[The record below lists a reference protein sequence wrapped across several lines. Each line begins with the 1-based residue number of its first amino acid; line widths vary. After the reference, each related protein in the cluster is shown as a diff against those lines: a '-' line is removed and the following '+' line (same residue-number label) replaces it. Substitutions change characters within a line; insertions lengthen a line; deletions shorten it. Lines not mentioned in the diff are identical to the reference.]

1 MNRVWKVLEVPEQEI
16 EALHA
21 ATAIPPVL
29 LRIMWNRGLRDPEAI
44 ERFFEPRARCLT
56 SPYLLDGIP
65 AAVDRIRRAIE
76 REESIRVYGDRDVD
90 GITSTVLMV
99 ETLREF
105 SRKVD
110 FTVPV
115 IEDGYGLN
123 RDYLDVA
130 RRDGVSLIITVDCGI
145 SNLEEIE
152 YARSL
157 GIDVIVTDH
166 HEPPPVLPKAV
177 AIIDPK
183 LPGSP
188 AAQRDIA
195 GVGVAQKLALA
206 LVLAQTRELSRPLIA
221 FDYDGAEVD
230 VVRFTPREGFSQ
242 VRNLHPQTLAH
253 ANLLFF
259 SPEERQA
266 LAEVIPGARGGT
278 PLFISKLARTCTP
291 EHGIPDKKTI
301 AREMLIPPDCQGARR
316 LIILYLKFLEAV
328 DPKVK
333 ALWQRSLDILT
344 VGTIA
349 DMVPLRGE
357 NRTLAQMGLKFASNT
372 RRNGLQQLYTLL
384 GWKKKRLTE
393 RDISFNIA
401 PILNSS
407 GRLRSAELAIQLLTT
422 DSPTRAQELAQELFN
437 LNLERKRL
445 GEECYRAVKEHLLA
459 QNDVNQARILVVNA
473 PMPNQGVTGIVA
485 TRLMLDFC
493 RPVIVLLE
501 DHGKYLGSARSY
513 RSINIMNAL
522 HSCGH
527 LLEKYGGHVGAAGL
541 TLPMDRIDEFRRCL
555 AAYAETAITDAE
567 LQKEWLIDAPLS
579 IDLVD
584 ETFMDD
590 LLRFAP
596 FGIDNP
602 QPLFLARGVPFYEVR
617 KVGETK
623 AHLRFKFRKS
633 SGKAIYG
640 IGFNL
645 GGLLEQD
652 VVTDGTCDLVFTVEP
667 NEYNGVRTA
676 QIVVSDALFPP
687 QGG

>member
-1 MNRVWKVLEVPEQEI
+1 MTRLWKVLDCPEHEI
-16 EALHA
+16 EKLRA
-21 ATAIPPVL
+21 ATGIPHIL
-29 LRIMWNRGLRDPEAI
+29 LKIMWHRGLRDPVAI
-44 ERFFEPRARCLT
+44 ERFFEPRARFLT

-65 AAVDRIRRAIE
+65 AAVDRICRAIE

-105 SRKVD
+105 SCKVD

-123 RDYLDVA
+123 RDYLDA
-130 RRDGVSLIITVDCGI
+130 AKRDGVSLIVTVDCGI
-145 SNLEEIE
+145 SNLAEIE

-166 HEPPPVLPKAV
+166 HEPPPVLPTAV

-188 AAQRDIA
+188 AAQRDMA

-206 LVLAQTRELSRPLIA
+206 LVLAQIRELSRPLIA
-221 FDYDGAEVD
+221 FDFDGAEVD

-242 VRNLHPQTLAH
+242 VRNLHPQTLGNAQ
-253 ANLLFF
+253 LLFF
-259 SPEERQA
+259 SPEEREA
-266 LAEVIPGARGGT
+266 LTEVMPGVKGGT

-291 EHGIPDKKTI
+291 ENGAPEKEAI
-301 AREMLIPPDCQGARR
+301 AREMLIPADCQGARR

-328 DPKVK
+328 DPQVK
-333 ALWQRSLDILT
+333 ALWQRSLDVLT

-357 NRTLAQMGLKFASNT
+357 NRTLAQLGLKFASNT
-372 RRNGLQQLYTLL
+372 RRGGLQQLYALL
-384 GWKKKRLTE
+384 GWRKKRLTE

-407 GRLRSAELAIQLLTT
+407 GRLRSAELAIELLTT
-422 DSPTRAQELAQELFN
+422 ESATRAQELAQELFD

-459 QNDVNQARILVVNA
+459 QNDVTQARILVVNA

-513 RSINIMNAL
+513 KSINIMNAL
-522 HSCGH
+522 HTCSH
-527 LLEKYGGHVGAAGL
+527 LLEKYGGHIGAAGL
-541 TLPMDRIDEFRRCL
+541 TLPMDRIEEFRRCL
-555 AAYAETAITDAE
+555 AAYAQTAITEAD
-567 LQKEWLIDAPLS
+567 LQKEWLIDAALS

-584 ETFMDD
+584 ETFLDD
-590 LLRFAP
+590 LLKFAP
-596 FGIDNP
+596 FGIENP
-602 QPLFLARGVPFYEVR
+602 QPLFLARGVPYYEVR

-633 SGKAIYG
+633 SGKAVYG

-645 GGLLEQD
+645 GGLLDQD
-652 VVTDGTCDLVFTVEP
+652 VTTDGTCDLVFSVEP
-667 NEYNGVRTA
+667 NEYNGVRSA
-676 QIVVSDALFPP
+676 QIVVSDVLFPP
-687 QGG
+687 RGG

>member
-1 MNRVWKVLEVPEQEI
+1 MSRLWKVLETPEAEI
-16 EALHA
+16 AALHA
-21 ATAIPPVL
+21 TTDIPPVL
-29 LRIMWNRGLRDPEAI
+29 LRIMWNRGLRDPVAI
-44 ERFFEPRARCLT
+44 ERFFEPRARSLT

-65 AAVDRIRRAIE
+65 QAVHRILQAVE

-99 ETLREF
+99 ETLRELT
-105 SRKVD
+105 RKVD

-130 RRDGVSLIITVDCGI
+130 KRDGVGLIITVDCGI
-145 SNLEEIE
+145 SNLAEVE

-166 HEPPPVLPKAV
+166 HEPPSALPQAV

-188 AAQRDIA
+188 AAQRDMA

-206 LVLAQTRELSRPLIA
+206 VVLAQAKDLARPLIA
-221 FDYDGAEVD
+221 IDFQGEEVD

-242 VRNLHPQTLAH
+242 VKHLHPQTLAH
-253 ANLLFF
+253 SQLLFF
-259 SPEERQA
+259 SPEEREA
-266 LAEVIPGARGGT
+266 LTEVLPGVKGGS
-278 PLFISKLARTCTP
+278 PLFISRLARTCTP
-291 EHGIPDKKTI
+291 EHGAPAKDAIADDMRIP
-301 AREMLIPPDCQGARR
+301 ADCQGARR
-316 LIILYLKFLEAV
+316 LIVMYLKFLEAME
-328 DPKVK
+328 PQVK
-333 ALWQRSLDILT
+333 AMWQRSLDVLT
-344 VGTIA
+344 VGTVA

-372 RRNGLQQLYTLL
+372 KRGGLQQLYIQL
-384 GWKKKRLTE
+384 GWKKKRISE

-407 GRLRSAELAIQLLTT
+407 GRLRSAELAIHLLTT
-422 DSPTRAQELAQELFN
+422 ESATRAKELAEELFQ

-445 GEECYRAVKEHLLA
+445 GEECYRQVKEHLLA
-459 QNDVNQARILVVNA
+459 QNDVTRARILVVNA
-473 PMPNQGVTGIVA
+473 PQPNQGVTGIVA

-513 RSINIMNAL
+513 KSINIMNAL
-522 HSCGH
+522 HTCSH

-541 TLPMDRIDEFRRCL
+541 TLPKDRIEEFRRCL
-555 AAYAETAITDAE
+555 AAYASTAITDAD
-567 LQKEWLIDAPLS
+567 LQAEWVIDAPLPV
-579 IDLVD
+579 DQVD
-584 ETFMDD
+584 ETFLED

-596 FGIDNP
+596 FGIENP
-602 QPLFLARGVPFYEVR
+602 QPLFLARGAAFYEVR
-617 KVGETK
+617 KVGESK
-623 AHLRFKFRKS
+623 NHLRFKFRKS
-633 SGKAIYG
+633 SGKAVYG

-645 GGLLEQD
+645 GGLLDQD
-652 VVTDGTCDLVFTVEP
+652 VVTDGTCDVVFAVEP
-667 NEYNGVRTA
+667 NEYNGVRSA
-676 QIVVSDALFPP
+676 QIVVSDVIFPP
-687 QGG
+687 RGG